1 MSEKIA
7 VVFFNMGGPDSLRA
21 VRPFLR
27 NLFAD
32 RAIINLPNPLR
43 FLLAEMISRGREK
56 EAQKNYALMG
66 GKSPIV
72 QESQKQAK
80 AVEAYLQAHY
90 PKKEVKS
97 FVAMRYWAPR
107 IKTVQDQIK
116 NWGADKT
123 VLMPLY
129 PQFSTTTTG
138 TFFTAWDKIGKQ
150 KKFIKT
156 ISYEV
161 NTNFIKAH
169 INKIMAAYKKN
180 GSPKNLRLIM
190 SAHGLPKKIIQAGD
204 PYQQQIEKT
213 CAAIAKALP
222 APLRDM
228 QIAYQSR
235 VGPLQWIG
243 PSTLDEI
250 KRAAID
256 KKSVMIVPVAFVSE
270 HVETLVELDIDY
282 RKQAEAMGVKTYIRV
297 PTLGVEPDYIRAL
310 GELVIEKLKESA
322 R

>member
-1 MSEKIA
+1 MSKKIA
-7 VVFFNMGGPDSLRA
+7 VVLFNMGGPDCLRA

-32 RAIINLPNPLR
+32 RAIINLPNPFR
-43 FLLAEMISRGREK
+43 YLLAEMISRGREK
-56 EAQKNYALMG
+56 EAQKNYAHMG

-72 QESQKQAK
+72 EESEKQAR
-80 AVEAYLQAHY
+80 AVEAYLYEHY
-90 PKKEVKS
+90 PEAKIKC
-97 FVAMRYWAPR
+97 FVAMRYWSPR
-107 IKTVQDQIK
+107 IDTVQDQIK
-116 NWGADKT
+116 NWGAEKT

-138 TFFTAWDKIGKQ
+138 TFFTAWDKRNKQ
-150 KKFIKT
+150 ENCIKT
-156 ISYEV
+156 ISYED
-161 NTNFIKAH
+161 NDDFISAH
-169 INKIMAAYKKN
+169 VSKIISTYEAK

-190 SAHGLPKKIIQAGD
+190 SAHGLPEKIIEAGD

-222 APLRDM
+222 LPLQDM

-235 VGPLQWIG
+235 VGPLKWIG
-243 PSTLDEI
+243 PATLDEI
-250 KRAAID
+250 KRAACD
-256 KKSVMIVPVAFVSE
+256 KKAVMIVPVAFVSE

-282 RKQAEAMGVKTYIRV
+282 RQQAEAMGVKTYIRV

-310 GELVIEKLKESA
+310 GKLVIEKIEENA
-322 R
+322 

>member
-1 MSEKIA
+1 MSEKVA

-32 RAIINLPNPLR
+32 RAIINLPNPFRL
-43 FLLAEMISRGREK
+43 FLAEMISRGREK
-56 EAQKNYALMG
+56 EAKKNYARMG

-72 QESQKQAK
+72 EESKKQAK
-80 AVEAYLQAHY
+80 AVESYLRVNY
-90 PKKEVKS
+90 PEVEVKS

-107 IKTVQDQIK
+107 INTVQDQIE

-138 TFFTAWDKIGKQ
+138 TFYTAWDKGKKQ
-150 KKFIKT
+150 NNCIKT
-156 ISYEV
+156 MSYEV
-161 NTNFIKAH
+161 NSDFISAH
-169 INKIMAAYKKN
+169 VNKILSAYKAN
-180 GSPKNLRLIM
+180 GSPENIRLIM
-190 SAHGLPKKIIQAGD
+190 SAHGLPEKIIRAGD

-213 CAAIAKALP
+213 CAAIARALP
-222 APLRDM
+222 APLRDI

-235 VGPLQWIG
+235 VGPLQWIE
-243 PSTLDEI
+243 PTTQDEI
-250 KRAAID
+250 KRAAGD
-256 KKSVMIVPVAFVSE
+256 KKAVMIIPVAFVSE

-282 RKQAEAMGVKTYIRV
+282 RQQAEVMGVKTYIRV

-310 GELVIEKLKESA
+310 GELVIQTLEESA

>member
-1 MSEKIA
+1 MSKKIA
-7 VVFFNMGGPDSLRA
+7 VVLFNMGGPDCLRA

-32 RAIINLPNPLR
+32 RAIINLPNPFR
-43 FLLAEMISRGREK
+43 YLLAEMISRGREK
-56 EAQKNYALMG
+56 EAQKNYAHMG

-72 QESQKQAK
+72 EESEKQAR
-80 AVEAYLQAHY
+80 AVEAYLCEHY
-90 PKKEVKS
+90 PEAHIKC

-107 IKTVQDQIK
+107 IDTVQDQIK
-116 NWGADKT
+116 NWGAEKT

-138 TFFTAWDKIGKQ
+138 TFFTAWDKRNKQ
-150 KKFIKT
+150 ENCIKT
-156 ISYEV
+156 ISYEE
-161 NTNFIKAH
+161 NNDFISAH
-169 INKIMAAYKKN
+169 VSKIISTYEAK

-190 SAHGLPKKIIQAGD
+190 SAHGLPEKIIEAGD

-222 APLRDM
+222 PPLQDM

-235 VGPLQWIG
+235 VGPLKWIG
-243 PSTLDEI
+243 PATLDEI
-250 KRAAID
+250 KRAASD
-256 KKSVMIVPVAFVSE
+256 KKAVMIVPVAFVSE

-282 RKQAEAMGVKTYIRV
+282 RQQAEAMGVKTYIRV

-310 GELVIEKLKESA
+310 GKLVIEKIEENA
-322 R
+322 

>member
-7 VVFFNMGGPDSLRA
+7 VVFFNLGGPDSLRA

-56 EAQKNYALMG
+56 EAQKNYAHMG

-72 QESQKQAK
+72 EESEKQAK
-80 AVEAYLQAHY
+80 AVETYLREHY
-90 PKKEVKS
+90 PKAHIKS

-123 VLMPLY
+123 VLIPLY

-138 TFFTAWDKIGKQ
+138 TFFTAWDKHKKQ
-150 KKFIKT
+150 NNDIKT

-161 NTNFIKAH
+161 NKNFISAH
-169 INKIMAAYKKN
+169 IAKIKSAYKAN

-190 SAHGLPKKIIQAGD
+190 SAHGLPEKIIEAGD

-213 CAAIAKALP
+213 CAAIAKGLP
-222 APLRDM
+222 ASLRDM

-243 PSTLDEI
+243 PATLDEI
-250 KRAAID
+250 KRAASD
-256 KKSVMIVPVAFVSE
+256 KKAVMIVPVAFVSE

-282 RKQAEAMGVKTYIRV
+282 RQQAEAMGVKTYIRV
-297 PTLGVEPDYIRAL
+297 PALGVEPDYIRAL
-310 GELVIEKLKESA
+310 GEMVVEKLKESA

>member
-7 VVFFNMGGPDSLRA
+7 VVLFNMGGPDSLQA

-32 RAIINLPNPLR
+32 RAIINMPNPFR
-43 FLLAEMISRGREK
+43 YLLAEMISRGREK
-56 EAQKNYALMG
+56 EAQKNYAHMG

-72 QESQKQAK
+72 DESEKQAS
-80 AVEAYLQAHY
+80 AVEAYLGEHF
-90 PKKEVKS
+90 PKAKIKC

-107 IKTVQDQIK
+107 IDFVQDQIK

-138 TFFTAWDKIGKQ
+138 TFFTAWDKH
-150 KKFIKT
+150 KKLNNCIKI
-156 ISYEV
+156 ISYED
-161 NTNFIKAH
+161 NNDFISAH
-169 INKIMAAYKKN
+169 VSKIISTYEAK

-190 SAHGLPKKIIQAGD
+190 SAHGLPEKIIEAGD

-222 APLRDM
+222 RPLQDM

-243 PSTLDEI
+243 PATLDEI
-250 KRAAID
+250 KRAASD
-256 KKSVMIVPVAFVSE
+256 KKAVMIVPVAFVSE

-282 RKQAEAMGVKTYIRV
+282 RQQAETMGVKTYIRV
-297 PTLGVEPDYIRAL
+297 PTLGVEPDYVRAL